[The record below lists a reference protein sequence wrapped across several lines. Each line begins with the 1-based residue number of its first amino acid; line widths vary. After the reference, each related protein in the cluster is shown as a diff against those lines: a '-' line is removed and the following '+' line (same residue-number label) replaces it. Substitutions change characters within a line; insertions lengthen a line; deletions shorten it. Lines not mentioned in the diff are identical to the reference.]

1 MIVIVGLSH
10 RTAPIEV
17 RERYALA
24 EDAQEALA
32 KSVMDGGRADG
43 AMVLSTCN
51 RTEIILSFGGPP
63 PDGDSI
69 QRLLMREASEATPDD
84 IGVFYRY
91 EGEAALLHLFRVAAS
106 LDSLVV
112 GEPQILGQLKDAQR
126 RADAWGTLRGG
137 ARGALLHAF
146 QCAKRVRTDTGIG
159 AGLVSVSSVA
169 VELAERIF
177 GDLKGVRVLLL
188 GAGDMGEAAAK
199 SLAGSSHSLAVC
211 NRSFEKAADVA
222 SRFGALAVPWER
234 LEHAITDADV
244 VVVSTGARHPVVT
257 VDAVRRVLKTRRGRP
272 LFFVDVAL
280 PRNVEAAVHE
290 LDGAYV
296 YDIDDLE
303 SIAREGVEA
312 RRESVE
318 AAERVVAEELA
329 AYVRTQRERTVDPL
343 IISMRERTR
352 RVLRAELDRSLKGK
366 LRHLEQADREALEAL
381 LEAAA
386 GKLLHPAI
394 ARLKRAATTPGEEA
408 ILDAA
413 GELFSDDAQAPEEAA
428 SLRIVRGN

>member
-126 RADAWGTLRGG
+126 RAEKAMASGMIVGG
-137 ARGALLHAF
+137 HV
-146 QCAKRVRTDTGIG
+146 VRIMADE
-159 AGLVSVSSVA
+159 A
-169 VELAERIF
+169 
-177 GDLKGVRVLLL
+177 
-188 GAGDMGEAAAK
+188 AGDYGDPEFLGVYGK
-199 SLAGSSHSLAVC
+199 
-211 NRSFEKAADVA
+211 
-222 SRFGALAVPWER
+222 VPE
-234 LEHAITDADV
+234 TD
-244 VVVSTGARHPVVT
+244 
-257 VDAVRRVLKTRRGRP
+257 
-272 LFFVDVAL
+272 
-280 PRNVEAAVHE
+280 
-290 LDGAYV
+290 
-296 YDIDDLE
+296 
-303 SIAREGVEA
+303 
-312 RRESVE
+312 
-318 AAERVVAEELA
+318 
-329 AYVRTQRERTVDPL
+329 
-343 IISMRERTR
+343 
-352 RVLRAELDRSLKGK
+352 
-366 LRHLEQADREALEAL
+366 
-381 LEAAA
+381 
-386 GKLLHPAI
+386 
-394 ARLKRAATTPGEEA
+394 
-408 ILDAA
+408 
-413 GELFSDDAQAPEEAA
+413 
-428 SLRIVRGN
+428 